1 MAMPNSKPRHYRAA
15 DQLET
20 ARALRAKGA
29 NLRQIARALGRSHRA
44 VTALLAQLGPSPNQV
59 EGDESEET
67 GEQDRQ
73 AQALRRATLQHLN
86 DIRRE
91 HGFDKR
97 WESYALRPETALPLD
112 SWRFLDFSPIGS
124 PAEMC
129 AGQLEH

>member
-44 VTALLAQLGPSPNQV
+44 VTALLAQLGPAQ
-59 EGDESEET
+59 EDSEET
-67 GEQDRQ
+67 GEQDRR
-73 AQALRRATLQHLN
+73 AQAHRRAVLQHLN

-97 WESYALRPETALPLD
+97 WESYALRPGTALPLD
-112 SWRFLDFSPIGS
+112 SWRSLDFSPIGS

-129 AGQLEH
+129 AGLLEH

>member
-1 MAMPNSKPRHYRAA
+1 MAMPNTKPRHYRAA
-15 DQLET
+15 DQLEA
-20 ARALRAKGA
+20 ARTLRAKGA
-29 NLRQIARALGRSHRA
+29 NLRQIAQALGRNHRA
-44 VTALLAQLGPSPNQV
+44 VTALLAQLGPSQ
-59 EGDESEET
+59 GESEET
-67 GEQDRQ
+67 AEQDRQ
-73 AQALRRATLQHLN
+73 AQAHRRATLQHLN

>member
-44 VTALLAQLGPSPNQV
+44 VTALLAQLGPSQ
-59 EGDESEET
+59 GESEET

-73 AQALRRATLQHLN
+73 AQAHRRAALQHLN

-97 WESYALRPETALPLD
+97 WESYALRPETAMPLD
-112 SWRFLDFSPIGS
+112 SWRSLDFSPIGS

-129 AGQLEH
+129 AGLLEH

>member
-29 NLRQIARALGRSHRA
+29 NLRQIARALGRNHRA
-44 VTALLAQLGPSPNQV
+44 VVALLAQLGPSQ
-59 EGDESEET
+59 GESEET
-67 GEQDRQ
+67 SEQDRQ
-73 AQALRRATLQHLN
+73 AQAYRRAALQHLD

-97 WESYALRPETALPLD
+97 WESYALRSETAMPLD
-112 SWRFLDFSPIGS
+112 SWRALDFSPIGS

-129 AGQLEH
+129 AGFLER